1 MLTMKNIFKDME
13 LRNPFPAVLK
23 VFKYE
28 MISVARMILPVYAVL
43 VALSLIIGVFVMDS
57 NLDIEPEGQF
67 GFVKTIIV
75 MLAII
80 LFSVMVVILLSIIA
94 RRFKKSVLGDEAYLN
109 FTLPV
114 TVGEHLCGRYL
125 ANFVWCLSYAFISIF
140 SVLLVFIRG
149 WGKAPEAI
157 SKFLAKSAEFKLT
170 HGFGFGYIFWNSLIH
185 AIIFFMLISVFIYAT
200 NTIIHLIGKYK
211 TLIAVLCFS
220 GNFTIYHNVA
230 QLIFKGM
237 FENIPDGAV
246 AFTKLIIGLDI
257 YDIVYICI
265 LGIITRLLLTYKLN
279 LE

>member
-1 MLTMKNIFKDME
+1 MLTMKNLKDIKF
-13 LRNPFPAVLK
+13 RNPFPAVGK

-28 MISVARMILPVYAVL
+28 MISIGRMILPIYAVL
-43 VALSLIIGVFVMDS
+43 AALSLIIGLFVMDS
-57 NLDIEPEGQF
+57 NLEIEPEGQF
-67 GFVKTIIV
+67 GFVKMIV
-75 MLAII
+75 IMLAVI

-125 ANFVWCLSYAFISIF
+125 ANFVWCLSYAVISIV

-149 WGKAPEAI
+149 WGKLPEAF
-157 SKFLAKSAEFKLT
+157 SKFLAKSAEFKLM

-185 AIIFFMLISVFIYAT
+185 AIIFFMLISVFIYT
-200 NTIIHLIGKYK
+200 TETIIHMLGKHK

-220 GNFTIYHNVA
+220 GIFTIYHNIA
-230 QLIFKGM
+230 QLIFRGM
-237 FENIPDGAV
+237 FNNAEDNAI
-246 AFTKLIIGLDI
+246 AFRNLIIGFDI
-257 YDIVYICI
+257 YDIVYICV
-265 LGIITRLLLTYKLN
+265 LGLIIRLLLTYKLN